1 MKAPE
6 PIPAPPMPVMARP
19 TIKAFE
25 VGAAAQTIDP
35 ISNIA
40 ASVKRTHLVE

>member
-19 TIKAFE
+19 TINAFE
-25 VGAAAQTIDP
+25 VGAEAQTIDP
-35 ISNIA
+35 ISNMN
-40 ASVKRTHLVE
+40 ASAKMTHLVE

>member
-1 MKAPE
+1 MKTPE
-6 PIPAPPMPVMARP
+6 PIPAPPIPVMARP

-35 ISNIA
+35 ISKIA
-40 ASVKRTHLVE
+40 VRIKRTHLVE